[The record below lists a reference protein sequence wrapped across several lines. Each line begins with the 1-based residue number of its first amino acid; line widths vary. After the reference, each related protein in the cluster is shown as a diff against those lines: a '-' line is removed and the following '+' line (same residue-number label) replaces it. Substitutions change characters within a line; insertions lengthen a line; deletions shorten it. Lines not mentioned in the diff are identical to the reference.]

1 MRTSTRQ
8 WKLSLR
14 RFHFLISL
22 SFFSC
27 SSNSVSTYAGSWLS
41 LCVCVCVRVSHPVC
55 ISAPV
60 HVRVPCAAELIHLCQ
75 TDKRI
80 RVLSVRISK
89 AKQATVENI
98 ISHTHTHTYNHIH
111 AHILTQNRHILFVL
125 SYQYRHSTKQGQ
137 MQLFAQSTAM
147 PTPTLTT
154 TANSAFAKKERKNKQ
169 QNELARRAVML
180 WR

>member
-22 SFFSC
+22 SIFLVVLIPFRPMQA
-27 SSNSVSTYAGSWLS
+27 VGS
-41 LCVCVCVRVSHPVC
+41 VCVCVRVSHPVC

-75 TDKRI
+75 TDKRV

-98 ISHTHTHTYNHIH
+98 ISHTHTITH
-111 AHILTQNRHILFVL
+111 AHTLAQNRHILFVL

-137 MQLFAQSTAM
+137 MQLFAQSTATS
-147 PTPTLTT
+147 TPTLTT
-154 TANSAFAKKERKNKQ
+154 TANSAFAKKERRKQ
-169 QNELARRAVML
+169 TTK
-180 WR
+180 